1 MNIDTT
7 YIEYRRSVNDI
18 DGSIYLSRGHLYPT
32 TCSLSLAIKLTRP
45 FAWSI
50 NLGPQ
55 HWQSVDYKMC
65 FKKVRYDMQ
74 SMTNCTSGQTGY
86 KHILYLYLLLRHVWL
101 TQCRAHNKAASS
113 DSLKYIISLKY
124 AGQNLPQSRR
134 HYICIAMRS
143 TQDIPN
149 TQLEAQSSRHQMCS
163 VKSWQQLS
171 FTYLFIYLFIYLHI
185 YIYLWNR
192 VADIA
197 AGLRAKVRGLN
208 PARGDFSILQ
218 NAQPESG
225 AQPACYSMATEVLFR
240 QQCGRNVKL
249 SIRLHLAPMLRT
261 GRATSPP
268 STCSHGIDMV
278 FIYWWRL
285 LGMVST
291 YRNVLRRMW

>member
-185 YIYLWNR
+185 YIYIFMEQSSRYSGWATGKSQGFESR
-192 VADIA
+192 Q
-197 AGLRAKVRGLN
+197 GRFFYSPKC
-208 PARGDFSILQ
+208 PARIWGPTSLLFYGHRSSLP
-218 NAQPESG
+218 AAMRPECQAKHSSPSS
-225 AQPACYSMATEVLFR
+225 AD
-240 QQCGRNVKL
+240 VKN
-249 SIRLHLAPMLRT
+249 R
-261 GRATSPP
+261 
-268 STCSHGIDMV
+268 
-278 FIYWWRL
+278 
-285 LGMVST
+285 
-291 YRNVLRRMW
+291 